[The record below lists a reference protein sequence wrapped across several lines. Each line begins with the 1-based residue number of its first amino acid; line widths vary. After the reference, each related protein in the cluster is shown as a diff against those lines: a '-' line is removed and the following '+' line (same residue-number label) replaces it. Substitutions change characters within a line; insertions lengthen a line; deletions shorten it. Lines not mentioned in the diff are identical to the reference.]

1 MSEER
6 PEESTP
12 PSVPDELEPLELRPK
27 WPTVVGWLSV
37 VLGLLALVCN
47 GSGIVMN
54 VFLQS
59 RFASLTAGAGDP
71 LPQMTFSPAVI
82 AFMMLKL
89 AWGIPL
95 IIAGIATI
103 SRKPA
108 GRPLH
113 LIWVI
118 GFSITTLI
126 ASYLGYQ
133 LVQAYTNSQEVVQWL
148 AEHPNDPRGFGLKGG
163 MSTWG
168 TLIGL
173 PFSLAYPTFCLV
185 WFLPSGRSERALR
198 HDEEEELV

>member
-1 MSEER
+1 MAEA
-6 PEESTP
+6 PPQESTP
-12 PSVPDELEPLELRPK
+12 PTIPDELELLEPRPK

-37 VLGLLALVCN
+37 VLGLLALVSN

-59 RFASLTAGAGDP
+59 WLASVTAPAGDP
-71 LPQMTFSPAVI
+71 LPTMTFTPAVI

-95 IIAGIATI
+95 VIAGIATI
-103 SRKPA
+103 VRKPA

-113 LIWVI
+113 LIYVI

-133 LVQAYTNSQEVVQWL
+133 MLQAYINSQEVVQWL
-148 AEHPNDPRGFGLKGG
+148 AEHPNDPRGMGLKGG
-163 MSTWG
+163 MSTWM

-173 PFSLAYPTFCLV
+173 PVSLAYPTFCLV
-185 WFLPSGRSERALR
+185 WFAPPGRSERALR
-198 HDEEEELV
+198 QDAEEELV